1 MYSFGALVPEL
12 RPYAEA
18 LEATLVAA
26 GLNPQVTSVV
36 RSYATQKKLYDNYRQ
51 GRSKYP
57 AAPPGYSAHEQGWA
71 FDLQLN
77 DASYY
82 ADAGAVWESWGGTW
96 GGRFSDPIHF
106 EMGGASAY
114 LKALLDG
121 GWDPPQYAGS
131 PAVQPAPAAPAPEAS
146 PSIYDKAPGPIQ
158 TALIDAAAIGN
169 KIIDW
174 VW

>member
-1 MYSFGALVPEL
+1 VYEFGALSADL

-18 LEATLVAA
+18 LMGALNDA

-36 RSYATQKKLYDNYRQ
+36 RSYATQKRLYDAYRS
-51 GRSKYP
+51 GKSRYP

-77 DASYY
+77 DASWLT
-82 ADAGAVWESWGGTW
+82 DAGLLWESWGGTW

-106 EMGGASAY
+106 ELGGASAY
-114 LKALLDG
+114 LKQLLDSG
-121 GWDPPQYAGS
+121 YDPPQYAGS
-131 PAVQPAPAAPAPEAS
+131 PAVQPPPAAPPGKS
-146 PSIYDKAPGPIQ
+146 VYDYAPGPIQ
-158 TALIDAAAIGN
+158 TALIDASAIGN

-174 VW
+174 VF